1 MRKAKFQENCWP
13 LPCVMQLIIDRR
25 ETNQVYRLH
34 YLPAVKTL
42 ILQQTITSW
51 RTLFIFNNNVLTA
64 VQSCNISLNGRES
77 MPPFSSTL
85 GRGQSEDG
93 LLGTPLI
100 WEHLASWSM
109 SFANFRER
117 FLTGKKKKKKE
128 QKLLCSIF
136 RAEFTKLL
144 INVRS
149 ELEKNSLWLSLF
161 PHISLKILKPF
172 VQIIKWFNFI
182 CSSSKIR
189 WESLFQNVLFFLQLK
204 FNLHTITICLHL
216 FNPFKILKAKRN
228 HWKRNFM

>member
-1 MRKAKFQENCWP
+1 
-13 LPCVMQLIIDRR
+13 MQLIIDRR
-25 ETNQVYRLH
+25 ENNQVYRLH
-34 YLPAVKTL
+34 YLPAVKIS
-42 ILQQTITSW
+42 ILQQIITSW

-85 GRGQSEDG
+85 GRGQSADG

-100 WEHLASWSM
+100 WEYLASWSM

-117 FLTGKKKKKKE
+117 FLTGGKKKKE

-136 RAEFTKLL
+136 RAVFTKPL

-149 ELEKNSLWLSLF
+149 ELEKIPCDSHYFLILVWKFLNLLSKLLNG
-161 PHISLKILKPF
+161 SILYVAVVRF
-172 VQIIKWFNFI
+172 DENH
-182 CSSSKIR
+182 CLR
-189 WESLFQNVLFFLQLK
+189 MCFFSP
-204 FNLHTITICLHL
+204 TITKCLHL

-228 HWKRNFM
+228 HWKWNLMYCFLWK

>member
-117 FLTGKKKKKKE
+117 FLTGKKKKKKNKNYYVAYSE
-128 QKLLCSIF
+128 QNLPSCWSMLGVSWKKIPCDSHYFLILVWKFWSLLSKLLNGSILYVAVVRFDENHCF
-136 RAEFTKLL
+136 RMFFFFS
-144 INVRS
+144 NW
-149 ELEKNSLWLSLF
+149 NS
-161 PHISLKILKPF
+161 IYT
-172 VQIIKWFNFI
+172 Q
-182 CSSSKIR
+182 
-189 WESLFQNVLFFLQLK
+189 
-204 FNLHTITICLHL
+204 
-216 FNPFKILKAKRN
+216 
-228 HWKRNFM
+228 